1 MLLTIDYIQRKQRKN
16 VEDVIHDMLPIRNN
30 VIHCIDFGINCSQM
44 IFFFF
49 LVLNVKFW
57 SYHLLHGKRRVD
69 KISLT
74 IDYNKRKQK
83 RVKNVI
89 RDMLPIWNSAIQ
101 CIDFAIDPSQ
111 IIGFFFFLAECQIL
125 VMSSTTWHQRRV
137 DNIFLTIDCNKRTQ
151 KSGEKCYV
159 RQTTKR
165 I

>member
-1 MLLTIDYIQRKQRKN
+1 MLSIVFILVSITLKW
-16 VEDVIHDMLPIRNN
+16 
-30 VIHCIDFGINCSQM
+30 
-44 IFFFF
+44 FFFF
-49 LVLNVKFW
+49 GAECQFLVISSTTWNQ
-57 SYHLLHGKRRVD
+57 RRVD

-101 CIDFAIDPSQ
+101 CIDFAINPSQ
-111 IIGFFFFLAECQIL
+111 MFFFFFLAKCQIL
-125 VMSSTTWHQRRV
+125 VMSSTTWHQRRM
-137 DNIFLTIDCNKRTQ
+137 DNIFLTIDYNKRIQ
-151 KSGEKCYV
+151 KSGDRCYS